1 MESICKVCIS
11 TDVSTCTVCVETTDN
26 SYRIV
31 VEGTLVEPN
40 RKTNIKENG
49 KTKKRTSRK
58 QG

>member
-11 TDVSTCTVCVETTDN
+11 TDVSTCTVSVETTDN

-49 KTKKRTSRK
+49 KTKKRTSHK